1 MPQPR
6 MIEKVV
12 NDTGKECQH
21 TGSVLSNQHTNK
33 VKPVLPRK
41 KLVKKIYRKT
51 HPVHQTNGK
60 SKACSYD
67 RSPNS
72 NCKKAKINGKSNY
85 ISVQSENEECD
96 ASSVPSLASN
106 FSGEG
111 NLIECRFVL
120 KLSIIFLLLFLKSWT

>member
-12 NDTGKECQH
+12 TDTGNECQH
-21 TGSVLSNQHTNK
+21 TGSILSNQHSNK

-41 KLVKKIYRKT
+41 KLVKKISRKT
-51 HPVHQTNGK
+51 HLVHQTNGK

-72 NCKKAKINGKSNY
+72 NCKKAKINGKVNY
-85 ISVQSENEECD
+85 ISVNSENDCD
-96 ASSVPSLASN
+96 AASSVPSLASN
-106 FSGEG
+106 CSGEG
-111 NLIECRFVL
+111 RKNLHL
-120 KLSIIFLLLFLKSWT
+120 